1 CLQAGL
7 PASPMSSQSLGDIP
21 PEEFRKQ
28 LHELAD
34 WIADFRENIER
45 LRVAPNDE
53 PGAVRQQLPRRA
65 PEESEPFERI
75 LNDVDNII
83 VPGMVHWSH
92 PMFLGYFG
100 WTSTAPGILG
110 EILTAPLNVNAMTW
124 RTCPAATELETV
136 VVDWLRQWVGISD
149 EFDGVVYDT
158 ASVGVMHALAVARE
172 EAAREADN
180 RVCLT
185 KGLQNTQVELPA
197 SRSVRK
203 YGLIGASAPRF
214 RIYTSDQAHSSAEK
228 AAIALGVGEE
238 NVIRIS
244 SDAQFR
250 MDVNSLGLTIA
261 EDRRNGLQPMAVVAT
276 VGTTSTAS
284 VDNVRDIGNLCR
296 EEKIWLHV
304 DAAYGGGFA
313 MVPEYEWIRKGW
325 ELADSIV
332 INPHKTVFVPLDF
345 SVLYVRDLERLRC
358 VFSLVPEYLR
368 GDTVETEK
376 NYMDYGIQL
385 GRRFRA
391 LKAWVI
397 WRSLGRVGVVGR
409 LCEQIRLANLLV
421 DWIKKDNRF
430 ELSAQPS
437 MGVVCFRWVGS
448 ARCAD
453 RTPQR
458 GVPTSEKKL
467 DRLNSDI
474 VERINASGR
483 AYLTQTK
490 LRGRTVMRIGLG
502 NVLTTEEHLRKGW
515 EIIQETAEA
524 ARPKFQIPK
533 PKSQTNFN
541 RPSPKRSERN

>member
-1 CLQAGL
+1 MKEDIMQQGQEE
-7 PASPMSSQSLGDIP
+7 SRSRSSQFNDTP
-21 PEEFRKQ
+21 PAEFRKQ

-34 WIADFRENIER
+34 WIADFRENIES
-45 LRVAPNDE
+45 LRVGPNDK
-53 PGAVRQQLPRRA
+53 PGAIREQLPERA
-65 PEESEPFERI
+65 PEEGEPFERI
-75 LNDVDNII
+75 LGDVDNII

-124 RTCPAATELETV
+124 RTCPAATELEIV
-136 VVDWLRQWVGISD
+136 VIDWLRQWVGLSD
-149 EFDGVVYDT
+149 EFDGVIYDT
-158 ASVGVMHALAVARE
+158 ASVGIMHALAVARE
-172 EAAREADN
+172 EVAREAGHP
-180 RVCLT
+180 VCPADRLENQA
-185 KGLQNTQVELPA
+185 GLPA

-203 YGLIGASAPRF
+203 YGLIGAGAPRL
-214 RIYTSDQAHSSAEK
+214 RIYTSDQAHSSGEK

-238 NVIRIS
+238 NVIRIA
-244 SDAQFR
+244 SDDQFR
-250 MDVNSLGLTIA
+250 MDVNSLGQNIEA
-261 EDRRNGLQPMAVVAT
+261 DRRNGLQPMAVVAT

-284 VDNVRDIGNLCR
+284 IDPVLDIGNICR
-296 EEKIWLHV
+296 EAKIWLHI

-313 MVPEYEWIRKGW
+313 MVPEYEYLRKGW

-345 SVLYVRDLERLRC
+345 SVLYVRDLERLRR

-368 GDTVETEK
+368 GDTVEAEK

-397 WRSLGRVGVVGR
+397 WRALGREGMVAFMR
-409 LCEQIRLANLLV
+409 EHMRLAGIFA
-421 DWIKKDNRF
+421 DWIKMDNRF
-430 ELSAQPS
+430 ELAAPVVLP
-437 MGVVCFRWVGS
+437 VVCFRLVTNDES
-448 ARCAD
+448 SRRSEAKAD
-453 RTPQR
+453 
-458 GVPTSEKKL
+458 VNSE
-467 DRLNSDI
+467 I

-502 NVLTTEEHLRKGW
+502 NVLTTEQHLRNAW
-515 EIIQETAEA
+515 ELIQNTA
-524 ARPKFQIPK
+524 I
-533 PKSQTNFN
+533 
-541 RPSPKRSERN
+541 

>member
-1 CLQAGL
+1 MQERDEKSRSKL
-7 PASPMSSQSLGDIP
+7 SQFGDTP

-34 WIADFRENIER
+34 WIADFRENIEQ
-45 LRVAPNDE
+45 LRVAPDDK
-53 PGAVRQQLPRRA
+53 PGAIRARLPKHA
-65 PEESEPFERI
+65 PEEGEPFEKI
-75 LNDVDNII
+75 LADVDHII

-124 RTCPAATELETV
+124 RTCPAATELEIV
-136 VVDWLRQWVGISD
+136 VVDWLRQWIGLSD
-149 EFDGVVYDT
+149 EFDGVIYDT
-158 ASVGVMHALAVARE
+158 ASVGIMHALAVARE
-172 EAAREADN
+172 EAAPATRKLG
-180 RVCLT
+180 LT
-185 KGLQNTQVELPA
+185 DRDLP
-197 SRSVRK
+197 R
-203 YGLIGASAPRF
+203 L

-238 NVIRIS
+238 NVIRIP
-244 SDAQFR
+244 SDDQFR
-250 MDVNSLGLTIA
+250 IDVNSLGRSIA
-261 EDRRNGLQPMAVVAT
+261 ADQQNGLQPMAVVAT

-284 VDNVRDIGNLCR
+284 VDPVGDIGNVCR
-296 EEKIWLHV
+296 EAKIWLHI

-313 MVPEYEWIRKGW
+313 MAPEYEWMRKGW

-332 INPHKTVFVPLDF
+332 INPHKTLFVPLDF
-345 SVLYVRDLERLRC
+345 SVLYMRDLARLRR

-368 GDTVETEK
+368 GDTVEAEK

-397 WRSLGRVGVVGR
+397 WRSLGRAGVVAR
-409 LCEQIRLANLLV
+409 LREQIRLANLLAN
-421 DWIKKDNRF
+421 WIKTDGRF
-430 ELSAQPS
+430 ELSTQPS
-437 MGVVCFRWVGS
+437 MGVVCFRFVGRDGSPGRPSSS
-448 ARCAD
+448 ARPAIAPC
-453 RTPQR
+453 R
-458 GVPTSEKKL
+458 GEPPNEIEV
-467 DRLNSDI
+467 DQLNSDI

-502 NVLTTEEHLRKGW
+502 NVLTTDEHLRKGW
-515 EIIQETAEA
+515 KIIQETA
-524 ARPKFQIPK
+524 
-533 PKSQTNFN
+533 NN
-541 RPSPKRSERN
+541 L